1 MGALTWFALTYGILF
16 VISLIS
22 FNYWL
27 SLALSFLGVFL
38 IIVLCVKVDA
48 LDNEKSEEP
57 WTTKKIMEL
66 EHQIKELKEK
76 QVTQP

>member
-1 MGALTWFALTYGILF
+1 MAALTWFALTYGILF

-38 IIVLCVKVDA
+38 IIVLCVKFDA
-48 LDNEKSEEP
+48 LGNEKSDET
-57 WTTKKIMEL
+57 WTTKKIMEP

-76 QVTQP
+76 QFT